1 MTVTVDPAL
10 NDLLSPAVVA
20 DPYPTYAHLRETD
33 PVHWN
38 PLFHAWIVTRYNDV
52 LALHQDPRIRSG
64 WGLSHPVQVETPE
77 DQAALDRLAR
87 FRSGS
92 ITGKDGA
99 DHRRMRMLVSKAFSP
114 RLVEQTRG
122 FIEQRA
128 NALVD
133 RVIAGGRMEVMH
145 DFAMPLSS
153 DTIFHVCGI
162 PEEMHQRII
171 QSANH
176 LAVTPGLGGMAP
188 GELAALTD
196 DAFTVFDDVQ
206 ALIDAQAACPQNNLI
221 GQMLRAEANGQA
233 LDREEMCQ
241 FVYGLLLGGFETTAR
256 MITGGVLALLRNP
269 DQLALLRNNPALIE
283 GAVNEILRFD
293 PSVMLTFR
301 TPAEEIVVRDKTLRP
316 GELIFLALGAA
327 NRDPEQFPD
336 PDRFDITRQPN
347 RHLSFG
353 HGSHFCL
360 GASLGRLE
368 GQIAL
373 DILVR
378 RLPDMRL
385 AETELEW
392 NPNFVVRDIKA
403 LPIVF

>member
-1 MTVTVDPAL
+1 MTVTVDLTL

-20 DPYPTYAHLRETD
+20 DPYPTYALLRETD

-38 PLFHAWIVTRYNDV
+38 PLFHAWIVTRYDDV
-52 LALHQDPRIRSG
+52 LALHQDSRIRSG
-64 WGLSHPVQVETPE
+64 WGLSRPVSMQTPE
-77 DQAALDRLAR
+77 DQAALDKLLR
-87 FRSGS
+87 FRGMS
-92 ITGKDGA
+92 ITGKDGQ
-99 DHRRMRMLVSKAFSP
+99 DHRRMRMLVGKAFSP

-122 FIEQRA
+122 FIQGRVD
-128 NALVD
+128 ALLD
-133 RVIAGGRMEVMH
+133 EAIARGHMEVMQ
-145 DFAMPLSS
+145 DFALPLSTE
-153 DTIFHVCGI
+153 TIFHICGI
-162 PEEMHQRII
+162 PKQLHKRII

-176 LAVTPGLGGMAP
+176 LAMTPGLGELAP

-196 DAFTVFDDVQ
+196 DAFSVFDDVL
-206 ALIDAQAACPQNNLI
+206 ALIDAQAADPQDNLI
-221 GQMLRAEANGQA
+221 GHMLRAEESGHV
-233 LDREEMCQ
+233 LEREEMSQ
-241 FVYGLLLGGFETTAR
+241 FVYTLLLGGFETTAR
-256 MITGGVLALLRNP
+256 MLTNGALALLRNP
-269 DQLALLRNNPALIE
+269 DQLALLRSNPALIDS
-283 GAVNEILRFD
+283 AVNEVLRFD

-301 TPAEEIVVRDKTLRP
+301 TSAEEILVRDKVLKP
-316 GELIFLALGAA
+316 GEMIFLALGAA

-353 HGSHFCL
+353 HGSHFCI

-373 DILVR
+373 NSLVQ
-378 RLPDMRL
+378 RLPNMRL
-385 AETELEW
+385 ATTELEW